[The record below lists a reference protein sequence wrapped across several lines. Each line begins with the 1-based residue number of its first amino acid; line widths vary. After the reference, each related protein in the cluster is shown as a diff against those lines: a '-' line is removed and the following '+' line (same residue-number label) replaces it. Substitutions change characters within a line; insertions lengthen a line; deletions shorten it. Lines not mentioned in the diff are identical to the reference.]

1 MFSVLI
7 FAGCDKIN
15 KMVEGDTNTEGKN
28 KTVAEKTPE
37 KKNTP
42 GTKLT
47 EDGFVVAD
55 TDGTA
60 KETPET
66 GKANVQGKALYD
78 GKPAADVDVQLCEKF
93 STFSGCGGK
102 TYKTKTDENGEYL
115 FKNVEPMDY
124 GSLLVSVFKTRSS
137 IFASTKFGITAAKYK
152 VEADETFFAPVT
164 NIYKFDLKAENPK
177 SKAKVDAKD
186 FEIKWDAYESAAYYK
201 ISMFAKDPKVS
212 APYVNEEVKGESLKV
227 DKPLT
232 NGEYRLKIE
241 AYNGDD
247 IKLAQLDKDIE
258 FTVTGGEEPKV
269 DTNTETK

>member
-1 MFSVLI
+1 MVSVLI
-7 FAGCDKIN
+7 FAGCDKSN
-15 KMVEGDTNTEGKN
+15 KMAEGNTNTADAN
-28 KTVAEKTPE
+28 KTTAEKTPE
-37 KKNTP
+37 KKDTP

-55 TDGTA
+55 TDSTA
-60 KETPET
+60 KETPEA

-115 FKNVEPMDY
+115 FENVEPMVY
-124 GSLLVSVFKTRSS
+124 ESLLVSVFKTRNS

-152 VEADETFFAPVT
+152 VEADDTFFAPVT
-164 NIYKFDLKAENPK
+164 NIYKFDLKVENPK

-186 FEIKWDAYESAAYYK
+186 FEIKWSAYENAAYYK
-201 ISMFAKDPKVS
+201 LSMFAKDPKVS
-212 APYVNEEVKGESLKV
+212 APLVGEKVEGASFKV

-232 NGEYRLKIE
+232 NGEYRLRIE
-241 AYNGDD
+241 AYNADD

-258 FTVTGGEEPKV
+258 FIVTGGEEPK
-269 DTNTETK
+269 TEEK